1 MKMFNMA
8 IDLSIVLYEAFP
20 TVTKFDDL
28 SFTFTYS
35 EEL

>member
-1 MKMFNMA
+1 MFNMA
-8 IDLSIVLYEAFP
+8 IDLSTLLYEAFP

-28 SFTFTYS
+28 SSTFTFR